1 MIKFFFVI
9 VVLSF
14 LSNCSYEPVLTKKN
28 YNFSFEKINS
38 IGETSINKLI
48 KQKFSV
54 NHQYENK
61 YDLFFETKRIREII
75 AVDKK
80 GDPTIFSL
88 KIDLKYKILKNG
100 TEVLNNK
107 LQKKVTYDNIDDKFE
122 LSKKEEDI
130 IAYLSESLSDEIL
143 RSTLEIDK

>member
-48 KQKFSV
+48 KQKFDIS
-54 NHQYENK
+54 NKEENK
-61 YDLFFETKRIREII
+61 YDLFFETKKIREII

-88 KIDLKYKILKNG
+88 KIYLEYKITKNG
-100 TEVLNNK
+100 NEVLKKK
-107 LQKKVTYDNIDDKFE
+107 LEKKVTYNNIDDKFE

-130 IAYLSESLSDEIL
+130 IIYLSESLSDEIL
-143 RSTLEIDK
+143 RSTQTID